1 VSSASRPSASVVKP
15 TRSAKRIETSR
26 RSATG
31 ALVEVAAE
39 EIEDVE
45 LALEDAALAAVT
57 PATSGVAHSPQNFD
71 VDEFVA
77 PHDGQIAASALPHS
91 PQNLR
96 PASLVNPQLLQTT
109 HGSRLL

>member
-1 VSSASRPSASVVKP
+1 VSSASRPSARVVKP

-31 ALVEVAAE
+31 ASADVPAVAPEGVGPA
-39 EIEDVE
+39 
-45 LALEDAALAAVT
+45 ARKAALAAVT

-71 VDEFVA
+71 VVEFDA

-109 HGSRLL
+109 HGSRLA